1 MEDGQ
6 TLFDPFSDYT
16 PDFSGYT
23 FNMETNQVLDSEGN
37 PYPSNVSNVCS
48 QILSQTGELSQP
60 TLKQLLESEFE
71 NSKPSY
77 TDPSEIMPQKIF
89 QLEDQ
94 FTYFEDSSFAAPSLR
109 SLQNCMTKHLDGY
122 LIIPAKYVCRI
133 RTRNSN
139 HDIPT
144 PLVWVPSEL
153 IHDEIR
159 AKFE

>member
-77 TDPSEIMPQKIF
+77 TDPSEIMLQKIF
-89 QLEDQ
+89 QL
-94 FTYFEDSSFAAPSLR
+94 
-109 SLQNCMTKHLDGY
+109 
-122 LIIPAKYVCRI
+122 
-133 RTRNSN
+133 
-139 HDIPT
+139 
-144 PLVWVPSEL
+144 
-153 IHDEIR
+153 
-159 AKFE
+159 